1 MCEVLSQYTIISYF
15 FRCATIG
22 SKLYQRG
29 GGLFHYLN
37 LQKSKAILSITIEE
51 LKAEIKAMEKEIDR
65 IESSKSY
72 ALRILKDKYHLT
84 TKDEE
89 VLFFA
94 D

>member
-1 MCEVLSQYTIISYF
+1 MRYYPNIL
-15 FRCATIG
+15 
-22 SKLYQRG
+22 LYLIFLGALLLVVSSVRGG